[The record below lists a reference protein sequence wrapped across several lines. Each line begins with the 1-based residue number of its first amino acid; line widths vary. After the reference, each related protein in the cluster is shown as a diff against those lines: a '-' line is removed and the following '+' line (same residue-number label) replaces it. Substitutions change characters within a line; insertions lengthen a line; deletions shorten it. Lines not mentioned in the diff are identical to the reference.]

1 MYAFHHERG
10 VCHELETEKMRYR
23 RSRDNRSWRRLVCNR
38 NGIVPTFYLHVLKV
52 AVMLSQNQSRYLVT
66 ICFTLLALLFASDL
80 LLKPPKELVLLAIDC
95 ISALYFTATLF
106 VGLKERKKGAV
117 AASAVCLIITIAS
130 FFI

>member
-1 MYAFHHERG
+1 MKTGCDRFWSHPLQK
-10 VCHELETEKMRYR
+10 CQCW
-23 RSRDNRSWRRLVCNR
+23 SNR
-38 NGIVPTFYLHVLKV
+38 
-52 AVMLSQNQSRYLVT
+52 
-66 ICFTLLALLFASDL
+66 ALLFASDL

-117 AASAVCLIITIAS
+117 AASAVGVIIAIAS

>member
-38 NGIVPTFYLHVLKV
+38 NDIVPTFHLHVLKGSCH
-52 AVMLSQNQSRYLVT
+52 AIAKSIEILEHN
-66 ICFTLLALLFASDL
+66 ALLFASDL
-80 LLKPPKELVLLAIDC
+80 LLKPPKELVSLAISC

-117 AASAVCLIITIAS
+117 AASAVGVIIAIAS